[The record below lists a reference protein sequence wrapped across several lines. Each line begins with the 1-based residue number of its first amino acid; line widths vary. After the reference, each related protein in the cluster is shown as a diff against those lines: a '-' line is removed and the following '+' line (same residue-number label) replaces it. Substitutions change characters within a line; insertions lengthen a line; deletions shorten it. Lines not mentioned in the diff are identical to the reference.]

1 MARTRA
7 AVRNALERERELL
20 LEGLTREDGGPT
32 SGATNTADVAD
43 VATSRIEQ
51 FTDDRE
57 RQRRVERVAQIESAL
72 QRLDEGTWGE
82 CERCGNKIAG
92 ARMQALPTASLCV
105 DCASRR

>member
-1 MARTRA
+1 M
-7 AVRNALERERELL
+7 
-20 LEGLTREDGGPT
+20 LEGLAREDGGAT
-32 SGATNTADVAD
+32 SSGANTADVAD

-57 RQRRVERVAQIESAL
+57 RQRRAERVSQIEAAL
-72 QRLDEGTWGE
+72 QRLDEGTWGQ
-82 CERCGNKIAG
+82 CEQCGGKIAG

>member
-7 AVRNALERERELL
+7 HVRTALQRERDLL
-20 LEGLTREDGGPT
+20 LEGLSREDGGPK
-32 SGATNTADVAD
+32 GDANTADVAD

-51 FTDDRE
+51 ITDDRE
-57 RQRRVERVAQIESAL
+57 RQRRVERVSQIEAAL
-72 QRLDEGTWGE
+72 QRLDEGTWGQ
-82 CERCGNKIAG
+82 CEQCGGKIAG

>member
-7 AVRNALERERELL
+7 HVRSALEQERELL
-20 LEGLTREDGGPT
+20 LEGLSHEQ
-32 SGATNTADVAD
+32 ATANGTADVAD

-57 RQRRVERVAQIESAL
+57 RQRRQERIDQIDAAL
-72 QRLDEGTWGE
+72 ERLEQGTWGQ
-82 CERCGNKIAG
+82 CERCDGKIAG

-105 DCASRR
+105 DCASKR